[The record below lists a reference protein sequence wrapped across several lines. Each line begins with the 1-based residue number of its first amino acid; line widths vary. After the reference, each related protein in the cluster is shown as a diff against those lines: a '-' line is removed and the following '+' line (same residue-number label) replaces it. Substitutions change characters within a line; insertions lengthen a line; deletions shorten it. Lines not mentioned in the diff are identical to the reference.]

1 MVLKT
6 HLPFRNYP
14 TSGEVI
20 NTNCYINIFMDYT
33 QNDNPLPYNQNLQLK
48 PTEHSSCGQAITP
61 SNDLVRTPAILSC
74 ATSSEPLPSIVL
86 NGVTIYQ
93 TCIDGLM
100 PQTMLNDSIVS
111 YLIE

>member
-1 MVLKT
+1 M
-6 HLPFRNYP
+6 
-14 TSGEVI
+14 E
-20 NTNCYINIFMDYT
+20 
-33 QNDNPLPYNQNLQLK
+33 NDNPLPYNQNLQLK

-61 SNDLVRTPAILSC
+61 DPVHTPAILSC
-74 ATSSEPLPSIVL
+74 ETSSEPLPSIVL